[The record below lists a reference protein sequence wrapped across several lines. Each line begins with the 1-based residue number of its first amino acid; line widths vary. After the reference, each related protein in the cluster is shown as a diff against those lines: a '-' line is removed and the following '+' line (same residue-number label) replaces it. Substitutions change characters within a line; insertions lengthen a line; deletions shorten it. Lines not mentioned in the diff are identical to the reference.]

1 LRVITRAN
9 QGAIF
14 MEDLIPKAQDT
25 TEPAGVEPDPD
36 VQPLEPDIVT
46 EGCDEPITKREAED

>member
-1 LRVITRAN
+1 
-9 QGAIF
+9 
-14 MEDLIPKAQDT
+14 MEDQNPKAQDII
-25 TEPAGVEPDPD
+25 EPADVEPDPD